1 MNIITSSFWKQKWYI
16 FFTLI
21 IDVAFLGVVF
31 VWNKY
36 LSALIDFV
44 LDGNSITSSM
54 VIRFILILAIYILM
68 NALTTFMASFTC
80 EKINFILRENYIQ
93 NVADKGFDYF
103 RNVSGGKETSV
114 LLNELSSVCSFI
126 SGNLFFIID
135 SAIKFAG
142 TFGWFLILNPKLA
155 ILSNLPV
162 AGILIYVS
170 FTSKILKK
178 YTIRANEE
186 KSKLNS
192 ITESLMSLFPV
203 IRLYDAGKMI
213 FENYEKS
220 VSDWENAVT
229 IMEKRKSLL
238 MSISALITCIPLML
252 TILIGGRQIIQ
263 GLMTIGQLYI
273 FINLSGNVSGIL
285 MNMPS
290 FIMQLRVFTG
300 NIEKIASF
308 GQKNLEEKND

>member
-1 MNIITSSFWKQKWYI
+1 MNIISLTFRKQKWNI

-21 IDVAFLGVVF
+21 ADIAFLGIVF
-31 VWNKY
+31 MWNKY

-44 LDGNSITSSM
+44 LAGNKISTQMIF
-54 VIRFILILAIYILM
+54 RFILILLLYILM
-68 NALTTFMASFTC
+68 NGFTSFMASFTS
-80 EKINFILRENYIQ
+80 EKINFYLRENYIHS
-93 NVADKGFDYF
+93 VADKGFNYLQ
-103 RNVSGGKETSV
+103 NVGSGNGASV
-114 LLNELSSVCSFI
+114 LLNEMTSICGFI
-126 SGNLFFIID
+126 SSNLFFIID

-142 TFGWFLILNPKLA
+142 TFGWFLILNPTLA

-170 FTSKILKK
+170 FSSKILKG
-178 YTIRANEE
+178 YTIKANEQ
-186 KSKLNS
+186 KSNLNG

-213 FENYEKS
+213 LQNYENTVDEWEGS
-220 VSDWENAVT
+220 VAVL
-229 IMEKRKSLL
+229 EKRSALL

-252 TILIGGRQIIQ
+252 TILIGGKFIIF
-263 GLMTIGQLYI
+263 GRMTVGQLYI

-290 FIMQLRVFTG
+290 FIMQLRVFAG
-300 NIEKIASF
+300 NLAKL
-308 GQKNLEEKND
+308 GGHND

>member
-1 MNIITSSFWKQKWYI
+1 MNIISLTFRKQKWNI

-21 IDVAFLGVVF
+21 ADIAFLGIVF
-31 VWNKY
+31 MWNKY

-44 LDGNSITSSM
+44 LAGNKISTQMIS
-54 VIRFILILAIYILM
+54 RFILILLLYILM
-68 NALTTFMASFTC
+68 NGFTSFMASFTS
-80 EKINFILRENYIQ
+80 EKINFYLRENYIHS
-93 NVADKGFDYF
+93 VADKGFNYLQ
-103 RNVSGGKETSV
+103 NVGGGNGASV
-114 LLNELSSVCSFI
+114 LLNEMTSICGFI
-126 SGNLFFIID
+126 SSNLFFIID

-142 TFGWFLILNPKLA
+142 TFGWFLILNPTLA

-170 FTSKILKK
+170 FSSKILKG
-178 YTIRANEE
+178 YTIKANEQ
-186 KSKLNS
+186 KSNLNG

-213 FENYEKS
+213 LQNYENTVDEWEGS
-220 VSDWENAVT
+220 VAVL
-229 IMEKRKSLL
+229 EKRSALL

-252 TILIGGRQIIQ
+252 TILIGGKFIIF
-263 GLMTIGQLYI
+263 GRMTVGQLYI

-290 FIMQLRVFTG
+290 FIMQLRVFAG
-300 NIEKIASF
+300 NLAKL
-308 GQKNLEEKND
+308 GGHND

>member
-1 MNIITSSFWKQKWYI
+1 MNIITLTFRKQKWNI
-16 FFTLI
+16 LITLFL
-21 IDVAFLGVVF
+21 DVAFLGIVF

-44 LDGNSITSSM
+44 LGGNIITTQM
-54 VIRFILILAIYILM
+54 IIRFILILLAFVFM
-68 NALTTFMASFTC
+68 NGFTSFMASFTS
-80 EKINFILRENYIQ
+80 EKINFYLRENYIHS
-93 NVADKGFDYF
+93 VADKGFSYLQ
-103 RNVSGGKETSV
+103 NVGGGNGASV
-114 LLNELSSVCSFI
+114 LLNELTSVCSFI
-126 SGNLFFIID
+126 SSNLFFIID

-170 FTSKILKK
+170 FTSKILKG
-178 YTIRANEE
+178 YTINANEQ
-186 KSKLNS
+186 KSNLNG
-192 ITESLMSLFPV
+192 ITESLMTLFPV

-213 FENYEKS
+213 LQNYERTVDEWEDS
-220 VSDWENAVT
+220 VAVL
-229 IMEKRKSLL
+229 EKRSALL
-238 MSISALITCIPLML
+238 MSISAMITCIPLML
-252 TILIGGRQIIQ
+252 TILIGGRLIIS
-263 GLMTIGQLYI
+263 GKMTIGQLYI

-300 NIEKIASF
+300 NLAKIG
-308 GQKNLEEKND
+308 GQND

>member
-1 MNIITSSFWKQKWYI
+1 MNIISSTFWKQKWNI
-16 FFTLI
+16 LLTLI
-21 IDVAFLGVVF
+21 IDIAFLAVVF
-31 VWNKY
+31 FWNQY

-44 LDGNSITSSM
+44 LGGNSITSLM
-54 VIRFILILAIYILM
+54 IIRFILILAIYILA
-68 NALTTFMASFTC
+68 NALTSFMSSFTC
-80 EKINFILRENYIQ
+80 EQINFFLRENYIR
-93 NVADKGFDYF
+93 NVAENDYDYF
-103 RNVSGGKETSV
+103 RHVSGGKETSV

-135 SAIKFAG
+135 SAIKFTG

-192 ITESLMSLFPV
+192 ITESLMSLFSI

-213 FENYEKS
+213 FENYGQSVNAWEKS
-220 VSDWENAVT
+220 VT
-229 IMEKRKSLL
+229 IMEKRKALL
-238 MSISALITCIPLML
+238 MSISAIISSIPLML
-252 TILIGGRQIIQ
+252 TILIGGRQII
-263 GLMTIGQLYI
+263 LEKMTIGQLYI

-290 FIMQLRVFTG
+290 FIMQFRVFAG
-300 NIEKIASF
+300 NIQKITSSKKS
-308 GQKNLEEKND
+308 GGKND

>member
-1 MNIITSSFWKQKWYI
+1 MNIITLTFRKQKWNI
-16 FFTLI
+16 LITLLL
-21 IDVAFLGVVF
+21 DVAFLGIVF

-44 LDGNSITSSM
+44 LGGNTITTQM
-54 VIRFILILAIYILM
+54 IVRFILILLAFVFM
-68 NALTTFMASFTC
+68 NGFTSFMASFTS
-80 EKINFILRENYIQ
+80 EKINFYLRENYIHS
-93 NVADKGFDYF
+93 VADKGFSYLQ
-103 RNVSGGKETSV
+103 NVGGGNGASV
-114 LLNELSSVCSFI
+114 LLNELTSVCSFI
-126 SGNLFFIID
+126 SSNLFFIID

-170 FTSKILKK
+170 FTSKILKS
-178 YTIRANEE
+178 YTIKANEQ
-186 KSKLNS
+186 KSNLNG
-192 ITESLMSLFPV
+192 ITESLMTLFPV

-213 FENYEKS
+213 LQNYERTVDEWEDS
-220 VSDWENAVT
+220 VAVL
-229 IMEKRKSLL
+229 EKRSALL
-238 MSISALITCIPLML
+238 MSISAMITCIPLML
-252 TILIGGRQIIQ
+252 TILIGGRLIIS
-263 GLMTIGQLYI
+263 GKMTIGQLYI

-300 NIEKIASF
+300 NLAKIG
-308 GQKNLEEKND
+308 GQND

>member
-1 MNIITSSFWKQKWYI
+1 MNIITLTFRKQKWNI
-16 FFTLI
+16 LITLLL
-21 IDVAFLGVVF
+21 DVAFLGIVF

-44 LDGNSITSSM
+44 LGGNIITTQM
-54 VIRFILILAIYILM
+54 IVRFILILLAFVFL
-68 NALTTFMASFTC
+68 NGFTSFMASFTS
-80 EKINFILRENYIQ
+80 EKINFYLRENYIHS
-93 NVADKGFDYF
+93 VADKGFSYLQ
-103 RNVSGGKETSV
+103 NVGGGNGASV
-114 LLNELSSVCSFI
+114 LLNELTSVCNFI
-126 SGNLFFIID
+126 SSNLFFIID

-170 FTSKILKK
+170 FTSKILKS
-178 YTIRANEE
+178 YTIKANEQ
-186 KSKLNS
+186 KSNLNG
-192 ITESLMSLFPV
+192 ITESLMTLFPV

-213 FENYEKS
+213 LQNYERTVDEWEDS
-220 VSDWENAVT
+220 VAVL
-229 IMEKRKSLL
+229 EKRSALL
-238 MSISALITCIPLML
+238 MSISAMITCIPLML
-252 TILIGGRQIIQ
+252 TILIGGRLIIS
-263 GLMTIGQLYI
+263 GKMTIGQLYI

-300 NIEKIASF
+300 NLVKIG
-308 GQKNLEEKND
+308 GQND

>member
-1 MNIITSSFWKQKWYI
+1 MNIISSTFWKQKWNI
-16 FFTLI
+16 LLTLI
-21 IDVAFLGVVF
+21 IDIAFLAVVF

-44 LDGNSITSSM
+44 LGGNKITSSM
-54 VIRFILILAIYILM
+54 ILRFILILAIFILA
-68 NALTTFMASFTC
+68 NALTSFMSSFTC
-80 EKINFILRENYIQ
+80 EQINFFLRENYIR
-93 NVADKGFDYF
+93 NVAENDFDYF
-103 RNVSGGKETSV
+103 RHVSGGNETSV

-126 SGNLFFIID
+126 SSNLFFIID
-135 SAIKFAG
+135 SAIKFTG

-186 KSKLNS
+186 KSKLSS
-192 ITESLMSLFPV
+192 ITESLMSLFP
-203 IRLYDAGKMI
+203 IIKLYDAGKMI

-220 VSDWENAVT
+220 VSTWENTIT
-229 IMEKRKSLL
+229 IMEKRKSVL

-263 GLMTIGQLYI
+263 GRMTIGQLYI

-290 FIMQLRVFTG
+290 FIMQFRVFAG
-300 NIEKIASF
+300 NIQKITGAKKS
-308 GQKNLEEKND
+308 GGKND